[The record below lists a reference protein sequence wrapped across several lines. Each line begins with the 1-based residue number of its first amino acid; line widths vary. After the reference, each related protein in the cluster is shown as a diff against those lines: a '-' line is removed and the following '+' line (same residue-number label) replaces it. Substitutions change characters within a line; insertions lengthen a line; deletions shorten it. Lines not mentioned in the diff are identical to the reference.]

1 MDEVVKGPRDY
12 IALFRRRKWRLVLPI
27 VILSG
32 VSAAASILWPPT
44 YRSSATVLIEEP
56 EVPRELVQST
66 ITSFASQR
74 LQVIQQRVMTTRN
87 LIKIIE
93 KYGLYREER
102 KRTPMPTLVLEFAED
117 ISMELVSAE
126 VVDPRSG
133 RPTMATIA
141 FKLIFD
147 HRSPAMAQKVV
158 NELVSFYLAENLRN
172 RRKKTAETTR
182 FLEQEAARLS
192 REISEVETKLATF
205 KQKNAR
211 RLPEQLAINLRL
223 IDRTEIELRDVV
235 QRMQA
240 VQEQNIFLDA
250 QLTQISP
257 FGTIIVDGQPVMSPH
272 DQLKALRT
280 KYVSLSGQY
289 ASRHPDIR
297 RIRREIAAL
306 ETETDAGPDVTILVQ
321 QLESIQAELTVG
333 KEKYGPAHPDV
344 AKLERQVTRLQ
355 SAIDDARK
363 TNKNGDTRPQAPPD
377 NPAYIQIETR
387 LNAANVELQSLR
399 EQQKLLKSNLAQY
412 EERVYETPEVERA
425 SLLLKRDYNNAYAKF
440 QEIRNK
446 QLEARLAESLEAERK
461 SERFS
466 LIEPPQLPLEPI
478 KPNRIAIVL
487 LGFVL
492 SFGAGVGNVLLWDAM
507 DQRVYGSKQLT
518 ALVGAAPLVVV
529 PYIEIG
535 KDRRRTWWKRILVLT
550 VLLTVVIGAATFGAN
565 QAPLPGRSW
574 DSCRRGVRSLRAL
587 PEWVL

>member
-1 MDEVVKGPRDY
+1 MSAPQGNGEENLKMDEVAKGPRDY
-12 IALFRRRKWRLVLPI
+12 IALFRRRKWRLVLPL
-27 VILSG
+27 VIIFGAS
-32 VSAAASILWPPT
+32 VAAAVFWPPT

-74 LQVIQQRVMTTRN
+74 LQVIQQRVMTTQN

-102 KRTPMPTLVLEFAED
+102 KRTPIPTLVLEFAED

-147 HRSPAMAQKVV
+147 HRSPAIAQKVV

-240 VQEQNIFLDA
+240 VQEQKIFLDA

-280 KYVSLSGQY
+280 KYVSLSGRY

-297 RIRREIAAL
+297 TLRREIAAL
-306 ETETDAGPDVTILVQ
+306 EKETDAGPDMTILVQ
-321 QLESIQAELTVG
+321 QRESIQAELTVS

-363 TNKNGDTRPQAPPD
+363 TNENGNTRPQAPPD
-377 NPAYIQIETR
+377 NPAYIQMQTR
-387 LNAANVELQSLR
+387 LNAAKVNLQSLR
-399 EQQKLLKSNLAQY
+399 EQRKLLKINLAKY
-412 EERVYETPEVERA
+412 EYRVAETTEVERA
-425 SLLLKRDYNNAYAKF
+425 VLLLKRDYNNAYAKF

-466 LIEPPQLPLEPI
+466 LIEPPQLPLEPV

-487 LGFVL
+487 LWFVL
-492 SFGAGVGNVLLWDAM
+492 SFVA
-507 DQRVYGSKQLT
+507 
-518 ALVGAAPLVVV
+518 
-529 PYIEIG
+529 
-535 KDRRRTWWKRILVLT
+535 
-550 VLLTVVIGAATFGAN
+550 
-565 QAPLPGRSW
+565 
-574 DSCRRGVRSLRAL
+574 
-587 PEWVL
+587 